1 MPEIIGASLAGC
13 VAALDL
19 LRAGQAIRL
28 YEKSRFP
35 RHKVCG
41 EFLDGQVQA
50 VFARHSLDSV
60 LAAQDPISITH
71 AALIWG
77 NRRKRFL
84 LPRPAIGISRYV
96 LDELLLDACL
106 ERGAELIQAPGIPT
120 ATSIVAHGRKPK
132 SQRGQRFFGY
142 KAHFLGPPN
151 EANSTVELYFE
162 GLGYTGVNGIERG
175 RTNVCGLA
183 REEDLKATGFNG
195 DAWVQSQPALRQ
207 RLQGMERQMDWLFTG
222 PLFYGPV
229 EDTIGYP
236 CGDALSFVDPFT
248 GSGMLCAFVTGQI
261 AAQSILAGRSPQEHI
276 AACRSQLLPAFRW
289 SSLFRQSLHWPLT
302 PYLAKLL
309 PGGLLYAQTRPRLNF
324 GVPA

>member
-19 LRAGQAIRL
+19 LAAGQGVRL

-41 EFLDGQVQA
+41 EFLDGQV
-50 VFARHSLDSV
+50 RSV
-60 LAAQDPISITH
+60 LARHGLETAVDAHEPAAITH

-77 NRRKRFL
+77 ERRKSFL

-96 LDELLLDACL
+96 LDELLLRACMD
-106 ERGAELIQAPGIPT
+106 RGAELVQSAGTPS
-120 ATSIVAHGRKPK
+120 AASIVAHGRKPK

-142 KAHFLGPPN
+142 KAHFHGPPN
-151 EANSTVELYFE
+151 EANSTVELYFQ

-183 REEDLKATGFNG
+183 LEEDLKACGFDG
-195 DAWVQSQPALRQ
+195 DAWVQSQAALRQ
-207 RLQGMERQMDWLFTG
+207 RIQGMERQMDWLFTG

-229 EDTIGYP
+229 EDTVGYP

-261 AAQSILAGRSPQEHI
+261 AAQSILAGRSPEEHL
-276 AACRSQLLPAFRW
+276 AACRSVLLPAFRW
-289 SSLFRQSLHWPLT
+289 SSLFRESLQWPVT
-302 PYLAKLL
+302 PYLAGLL
-309 PGGLLYAQTRPRLNF
+309 PGGLLYGRTRPVLS
-324 GVPA
+324 

>member
-19 LRAGQAIRL
+19 LSAGQSVRL

-41 EFLDGQVQA
+41 EFLDGQVRS
-50 VFARHSLDSV
+50 VFARHSLNAA
-60 LAAQDPISITH
+60 LEAQDPITITH

-77 NRRKRFL
+77 ERRKRFL

-96 LDELLLDACL
+96 LDDLLLRACL
-106 ERGAELIQAPGIPT
+106 DRGAELMPSVGSPG

-142 KAHFLGPPN
+142 KAHFLGAPN
-151 EANSTVELYFE
+151 EANATVELYFE

-229 EDTIGYP
+229 EDTVGYP

-261 AAQSILAGRSPQEHI
+261 AAQSIVSGRSPSEHL
-276 AACRSQLLPAFRW
+276 AVCRQALLPAFRW
-289 SSLFRQSLHWPLT
+289 SSLFRRSLHWPVT
-302 PYLAKLL
+302 PYLAGLL
-309 PGGLLYAQTRPRLNF
+309 PGGLLYSRTRPVLS
-324 GVPA
+324 